1 MNTGFIWGIRSRNGK
16 ESKNNL
22 NTANARRSRK
32 SKGFTLVELIVVLV
46 ILAIL
51 AAIAVPTFI
60 AFIDKGK
67 EKEIEAA
74 GEKALAATQTALSDI
89 YADGSSRFSI
99 AKREATR
106 TLAAV
111 DNDKNNSDTSFTVW
125 NEQKLWDGKTVA
137 IAKNIGS
144 YTVSKALYRE
154 GEKYAAYDGTEWTIF
169 DSEDTA
175 MAKLNLSSTD
185 EENVIYVWPYKQ
197 DFAYLDGSIPD
208 DPDETD
214 PSKKSSVKVVTFKLP
229 ANTLSHVFF
238 SLDGRT
244 SNSGKDSVKV
254 VFWKDTDGNISS
266 YWTIN
271 GEGVSKF
278 RVDDNHTYWVN
289 VVNTASNSYE
299 LQGWQPEGS
308 DIITLDKSILQ
319 NYIFVSNQNQFT
331 FTGVVKS
338 DEIITQ
344 VATLDKAK
352 TKALIGGST
361 LTGMQKV
368 TGGPAGSYDSPA
380 MVQSIEGSARIDMG
394 LQGEGGQIWGWI
406 SEGQLKWWTDATTVY
421 LPDDCSDFFNSATK
435 VANVDFS
442 EFDAAKITTMSSMFA
457 GNDALQSV
465 KFGNNFHAGSLTNT
479 SNMFNGCTVLTSLS
493 DLEKFNAEEGT
504 LLDTSHMFEGCKAIT
519 SISFGDGFDTT
530 NVTTMQSMFRGCEAA
545 TTINVSGLTP
555 TVVADA
561 SYIFNDCKN
570 VGSLDLRNWDF
581 GSVTTLDKA
590 FSGCER
596 LATLNSDTWT
606 LNNCRYMNYAFENC
620 HSLNNDFH
628 NITITESNL
637 EQMEGVFAGCSAS
650 STFDVKNWNTSKV
663 ENMKYIFLG
672 CSNATTIDVSHWNM
686 NSVKLLDKAFYGCS
700 KLTTLNVNLD
710 SNNVW
715 NLPECNSLES
725 TFQNCSVDTA
735 LPKIKTT
742 NKLTNMKA
750 TYSGCSKLKN
760 VDLSAMNPAAITT
773 MAETFN
779 GCTDLEKVNF
789 GTAWNLQACTN
800 FGSTFAGCSKLN
812 QDFREMTVN
821 ATATDIHGMFR
832 GCSGLAKLNLRSWNT
847 THVTNCASAFE
858 SCGNLRRIYATDN
871 CTLVQSTTSTDTFK
885 NCTKIIGE
893 KGTTYDAGNVSGTYG
908 WIDGHIRDG
917 EAKEGYFSY
926 KLMARMKAENEG
938 WVYHNVLYGGKPIT
952 KANYLSFRHVTDSS
966 LTEEIVKAKNGC
978 TDQLTDPTFT
988 EGYPVYFWLEQNGTG
1003 YDVCW
1008 WSEADF
1014 LIINQGMEQMFL
1026 NWTAANINLADLDFS
1041 EVRDMSEFFQ
1051 NAQKLEC
1058 ASFTL
1063 SNATNFENMFS
1074 GCKKLATVELNIN
1087 TPSGSSGVSA
1097 ANMFSGDTV
1106 LSSVTVNANGNF
1118 SSLEGMFKGC
1128 TNLTDLS
1135 GIAIDT
1141 SDSASGVT
1149 LKNMFYGCTGLV
1161 NADMTSGNLVNVTSL
1176 EGLFNGCTQMTDLT
1190 LDVST
1195 KSGST
1200 NVSITDLFTN
1210 TGNLANV
1217 TITGSGE
1224 GIASTANLFKNR
1236 AALRTVDMS
1245 GFELST
1251 IRSLDSMFIGSTG
1264 LTSAKLNVDSSNSE
1278 TGVPMANMFNGDKA
1292 LTEVSITGDGSN
1304 ISSTYRMFYGASAI
1318 TAVDLS
1324 GFTFGKTSNMTEM
1337 FRDCT
1342 SLQSAGLSVDTS
1354 ENTLGCSL
1362 SNLFKGDTDLTEV
1375 NLTVSGGKI
1384 SSLES
1389 TFSGCTSLTGLPN
1402 VTIDTSESTAG
1413 LSVKNMFTGCT
1424 GFVNVSLDHL
1434 HLENVT
1440 TMEAMFSYCS
1450 NVKNLSFYV
1459 STLPGSTS
1467 VSIKDLFTS
1476 DSNLENLTMA
1486 GSGEGITSTASMFSG
1501 RTSLKTVN
1509 MADFELKSIT
1519 NLEAMFTGCTGLTSA
1534 SLRIDT
1540 SGSSNDVSMKNM
1552 FYNNSSLTNA
1562 TITGNWSKV
1571 SNLESM
1577 FERCKNLTS
1586 LDFGDAPD
1594 MSNLKNI
1601 YKMLL
1606 LSDRNGVDNVFNAF
1620 AGTYQKWD
1628 MKENDIFEYRLGTNT
1643 RIKIGG
1649 EYATKISGKD
1659 VGLYAGKTA
1668 ERNGNIYEVQDN
1680 KYFYLQGGPR
1690 R

>member
-1 MNTGFIWGIRSRNGK
+1 MNTGLIWRIRSRNGK
-16 ESKNNL
+16 ESYNNL
-22 NTANARRSRK
+22 NTVNARRSRK

-89 YADGSSRFSI
+89 YADGSNRFSI

-368 TGGPAGSYDSPA
+368 TGGPAGSYDNPA

-519 SISFGDGFDTT
+519 SISFGDGFDIT

-620 HSLNNDFH
+620 HSLNKDFH

-710 SNNVW
+710 SNNMW

-789 GTAWNLQACTN
+789 GTAWNLQVCTN

-871 CTLVQSTTSTDTFK
+871 CTLVQSTTNTDTFK
-885 NCTKIIGE
+885 NCTMIIGE

-908 WIDGHIRDG
+908 WIDGHIREG
-917 EAKEGYFSY
+917 EAKDGYFSY
-926 KLMARMKAENEG
+926 KLTARMKAENEG
-938 WVYHNVLYGGKPIT
+938 WGFNNVLYGGKPIT
-952 KANYLSFRHVTDSS
+952 KANYLKFRHVTDSS

-988 EGYPVYFWLEQNGTG
+988 EGYPVYFWLEPNGTG

-1014 LIINQGMEQMFL
+1014 LIINQGMEQMFY
-1026 NWTAANINLADLDFS
+1026 NWTAANISLADLDFS

-1051 NAQKLEC
+1051 NAQQLES

-1063 SNATNFENMFS
+1063 TNATNMDNMFNGCKKLTTVNLDINTPSATSGASTASFEGMFS
-1074 GCKKLATVELNIN
+1074 GCTA
-1087 TPSGSSGVSA
+1087 
-1097 ANMFSGDTV
+1097 
-1106 LSSVTVNANGNF
+1106 
-1118 SSLEGMFKGC
+1118 
-1128 TNLTDLS
+1128 LTDLS
-1135 GIAIDT
+1135 NIKIDT
-1141 SDSASGVT
+1141 AASTSGVS
-1149 LKNMFYGCTGLV
+1149 LKNMFSGCTGLV
-1161 NADMTSGNLVNVTSL
+1161 NADMTSGNLVNATSL
-1176 EGLFNGCTQMTDLT
+1176 EGLFDGCTKMTDLT
-1190 LDVST
+1190 FDVST
-1195 KSGST
+1195 KAGST
-1200 NVSITDLFTN
+1200 NVPITNMFRN
-1210 TGNLANV
+1210 TSVLAN
-1217 TITGSGE
+1217 ITLSGSGE
-1224 GIASTANLFKNR
+1224 GIVSTFELFRRKTT
-1236 AALRTVDMS
+1236 LRSVDMS
-1245 GFELST
+1245 E
-1251 IRSLDSMFIGSTG
+1251 
-1264 LTSAKLNVDSSNSE
+1264 
-1278 TGVPMANMFNGDKA
+1278 
-1292 LTEVSITGDGSN
+1292 
-1304 ISSTYRMFYGASAI
+1304 
-1318 TAVDLS
+1318 
-1324 GFTFGKTSNMTEM
+1324 FTFSRTTNMQAM
-1337 FRDCT
+1337 FRECSGLHT
-1342 SLQSAGLSVDTS
+1342 VKLSVDTS
-1354 ENTLGCSL
+1354 KNTEGCSL
-1362 SNLFKGDTDLTEV
+1362 SNLFKSDTALTSV
-1375 NLTVSGGKI
+1375 TLVTTGGKI

-1389 TFSGCTSLTGLPN
+1389 TFMGCEKLTDLSN
-1402 VTIDTSESTAG
+1402 IHIDTSKSPDGVTC
-1413 LSVKNMFTGCT
+1413 LTMFSGCKALT
-1424 GFVNVSLDHL
+1424 NVSLDQEHFNL
-1434 HLENVT
+1434 KYIT
-1440 TMEAMFSYCS
+1440 KMESMFGNCS
-1450 NVKNLSFYV
+1450 ELTDLAFFVETSDVAGDVSVKTIFGNDKKLQKVKITGSGKGI
-1459 STLPGSTS
+1459 LSTS
-1467 VSIKDLFTS
+1467 EMCKG
-1476 DSNLENLTMA
+1476 LT
-1486 GSGEGITSTASMFSG
+1486 G
-1501 RTSLKTVN
+1501 LQTVD
-1509 MADFELKSIT
+1509 MSEFELKSIT
-1519 NLEAMFTGCTGLTSA
+1519 NLQSMFYGCNALTTA
-1534 SLRIDT
+1534 KVKIDT
-1540 SGSSNDVSMKNM
+1540 SNSTTDVSMKNM
-1552 FYNNSSLTNA
+1552 FTNC
-1562 TITGNWSKV
+1562 TNLQNVEVTGNWSKV
-1571 SNLESM
+1571 SSLEEM
-1577 FERCKNLTS
+1577 FQKDINLTTVN
-1586 LDFGDAPD
+1586 FGDDVD
-1594 MSNLKNI
+1594 MSNLKTVKHILNEVTNQAQA
-1601 YKMLL
+1601 
-1606 LSDRNGVDNVFNAF
+1606 DRMFNAF
-1620 AGTYQKWD
+1620 AGTFEKWNL
-1628 MKENDIFEYRLGTNT
+1628 ENNTLFDVKDNVTYTNRINNNMVGGKGIF
-1643 RIKIGG
+1643 
-1649 EYATKISGKD
+1649 
-1659 VGLYAGKTA
+1659 VGKTVVN
-1668 ERNGNIYEVQDN
+1668 NGVTYEVQDN
-1680 KYFYLQGGPR
+1680 KYLHR
-1690 R
+1690 K